1 MWYPTIAFPLQEAHL
16 RLADGVFQQ
25 TRHCAQGHWQDLA
38 GCQQAVGRGQAG
50 EGARLVKGLVVLS
63 LIVEIGLAR
72 LALLVE
78 MAGLGGSGARAD
90 VGSLHSYMALGLML
104 CDT

>member
-1 MWYPTIAFPLQEAHL
+1 MHRAIGRTWL
-16 RLADGVFQQ
+16 
-25 TRHCAQGHWQDLA
+25 
-38 GCQQAVGRGQAG
+38 AVGRLW

-63 LIVEIGLAR
+63 LVVEIGLAR
-72 LALLVE
+72 LALVME

-104 CDT
+104 CNT

>member
-1 MWYPTIAFPLQEAHL
+1 MGFFSRHVTVHRAIGRTWLAAG
-16 RLADGVFQQ
+16 RL
-25 TRHCAQGHWQDLA
+25 W
-38 GCQQAVGRGQAG
+38 
-50 EGARLVKGLVVLS
+50 EGARLVKGLVVLR

-72 LALLVE
+72 LAPVVE

>member
-1 MWYPTIAFPLQEAHL
+1 MGF
-16 RLADGVFQQ
+16 FS
-25 TRHCAQGHWQDLA
+25 RHVTVRRAISRTWL
-38 GCQQAVGRGQAG
+38 AVGRLW

-63 LIVEIGLAR
+63 LIVEIGLAH
-72 LALLVE
+72 LPLVME

-90 VGSLHSYMALGLML
+90 VGSLHPYMASGLML